1 MVISVT
7 ILNEKVSQ
15 LGELIHEISGKKI
28 SLKNYWKEKQQAD
41 NHDAVSW

>member
-28 SLKNYWKEKQQAD
+28 SLKRLLKRETTGRQ
-41 NHDAVSW
+41 S